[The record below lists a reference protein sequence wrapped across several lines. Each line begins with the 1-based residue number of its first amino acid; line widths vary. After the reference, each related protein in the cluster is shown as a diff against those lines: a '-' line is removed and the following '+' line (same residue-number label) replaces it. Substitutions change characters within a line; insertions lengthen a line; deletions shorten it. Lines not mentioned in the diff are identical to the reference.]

1 MTDISLIR
9 DIIVS
14 ACVLHNFILD
24 EEGDLLEVDYDYEE
38 SDNDDTDE
46 EVFDDEHM
54 QEDALAKRDR
64 IANTL

>member
-1 MTDISLIR
+1 MTDISLIG

-24 EEGDLLEVDYDYEE
+24 VEGDLLEDDYDFEE